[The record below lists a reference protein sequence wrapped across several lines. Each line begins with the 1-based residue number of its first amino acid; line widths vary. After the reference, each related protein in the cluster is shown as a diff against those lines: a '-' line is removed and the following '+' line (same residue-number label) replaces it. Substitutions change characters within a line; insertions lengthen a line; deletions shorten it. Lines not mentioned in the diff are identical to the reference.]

1 MKILYPLILRFFLYA
16 LSMLGIIL
24 IIKQDFADGLVLES
38 SSIEISQ
45 ETLLAICIL
54 LLLYVGKTNEK
65 FKIFNLALAGVLAV
79 HFVREFD
86 FWLNY
91 NLFDNS
97 WQVFALVFVI
107 AIFYLIF
114 KNFNRFVTELYQV
127 SKTYS
132 FGIFLVGFIILHVFS
147 RLFGSKKIWNV
158 ILEPGYLGY
167 IDTEEGEKVI
177 SFDDY
182 VYPVKAGVQESV
194 ELLAYVLISIGVVE
208 MIIFVIKSSR
218 NSKYEH

>member
-107 AIFYLIF
+107 ATFYLIF

-194 ELLAYVLISIGVVE
+194 ELLAYALICIGVVE
-208 MIIFVIKSSR
+208 MTIFVIKSSR

>member
-1 MKILYPLILRFFLYA
+1 MI
-16 LSMLGIIL
+16 GIIL

-54 LLLYVGKTNEK
+54 LLLYVGRTYEK
-65 FKIFNLALAGVLAV
+65 FKIFNLALAGVLTV

-114 KNFNRFVTELYQV
+114 KNFNRFVAELYQV

-132 FGIFLVGFIILHVFS
+132 FGIFLIGFIILHVFS

-167 IDTEEGEKVI
+167 VRTEEGEKVI
-177 SFDDY
+177 SFYDY

-194 ELLAYVLISIGVVE
+194 ELLAYALICIGVME